1 MIILSDLSSRVK
13 QQLHNLRQLPRT
25 NFIPLLSVV
34 TAGGH
39 GVGWSDGDVERRVP
53 TIRAVALVHPCAVLD
68 QERHD
73 GRTTEADRMDERR
86 DLVST
91 VASGDFV
98 RVYTGFKEPLDNVF
112 NTTRAEVL
120 ERRVA
125 AVVAVLIDNLFMRVA
140 GVEHVQDVREG
151 RRGEE
156 QGEDSAGGEV

>member
-1 MIILSDLSSRVK
+1 M
-13 QQLHNLRQLPRT
+13 
-25 NFIPLLSVV
+25 
-34 TAGGH
+34 
-39 GVGWSDGDVERRVP
+39 GWSDGDVERRVP
-53 TIRAVALVHPCAVLD
+53 TVWVVALVHACAVLD

-73 GRTTEADRMDERR
+73 GRAAEADRMDEGRV
-86 DLVST
+86 LVSA
-91 VASGDFV
+91 VAGRHFV
-98 RVYTGFKEPLDNVF
+98 RVNTGFKEPLDNVF

-125 AVVAVLIDNLFMRVA
+125 AVAVVLIDNLFTRVA